1 MLIGW
6 EKGENYC
13 PGRHFVSISL
23 KLFWPVTSEEGDCF
37 SLGQH
42 SEYQVQNEL
51 TEQAVPASCSPL
63 FCCSQAVTY
72 F

>member
-23 KLFWPVTSEEGDCF
+23 KLFCPVTSEEGNCF